1 MNSYLRKQ
9 INSIRRI
16 YLQSRNILD
25 QLANEKPYNS
35 DGHLDDV
42 GHFINEN
49 TVIRLAS
56 SLEEHGYKNK
66 LLEKG
71 NSNITLEE
79 AAVGTTILFK
89 NCILHYGGKL
99 WYNPTTF
106 YVPHYDLFCEC
117 VKVAKVNKGDRL
129 CFSNSD
135 VVVKLIEGCQ
145 KYIT

>member
-1 MNSYLRKQ
+1 MS
-9 INSIRRI
+9 RI
-16 YLQSRNILD
+16 YLQNRIIFD
-25 QLANEKPYNS
+25 QLNKDKQYNS
-35 DGHLDDV
+35 DGHLNDV

-49 TVIRLAS
+49 TVTRLAS
-56 SLEEHGYKNK
+56 SMEEHGYKNK

-71 NSNITLEE
+71 NSKITLEE

-106 YVPHYDLFCEC
+106 YVPHYDLFCQS
-117 VKVAKVNKGDRL
+117 VKAAKVNIGDRL
-129 CFSNSD
+129 CLSIGD

-145 KYIT
+145 KYIK